1 MSSSNLKSS
10 IRKSNFVVAPT
21 IDIPNSDI
29 CSSSAGPITID
40 TIEISPVSIPSVTL
54 KDFSGTF
61 TYGSA
66 TAKNVEI
73 EMTINLSSTF
83 SGEVIT
89 PDWLP
94 NVNVSGGINFDPF
107 VQSNSLGDIDM
118 DGGSF
123 TMEADAMSFGPFSMK
138 PDPIGNGTK
147 TTVAEMNAKDIQ
159 MRQTIIPLQNPL
171 GITLGDSFPVQN
183 PMGPMNVKVKKTCI
197 DELDSTKVAT
207 PPATVRNIV
216 AQKINIP
223 KVTTGALEVDSS
235 ASIPPVVMTR
245 DLWDNGANPYG
256 DATNQKITTT
266 VTLNIS
272 GVKLKIK
279 GGLEFK
285 NVQGSVAVTSA
296 SSTPFDLNLA
306 FKGMKIVDLKMK
318 GLTLPELEV
327 EL

>member
-1 MSSSNLKSS
+1 
-10 IRKSNFVVAPT
+10 VPPT
-21 IDIPNSDI
+21 IEVPNSDI
-29 CSSSAGPITID
+29 CSSSAGQITIY
-40 TIEISPVSIPSVTL
+40 TIEISPVSIPSVAL

-66 TAKNVEI
+66 KAKNVDI
-73 EMTINLSSTF
+73 EMTINISSTF

-94 NVNVSGGINFDPF
+94 NVHVSGTIDFDPF
-107 VQSNSLGDIDM
+107 TQSNSLGDIDM

-123 TMEADAMSFGPFSMK
+123 TMEANAMSFGPFSMT

-147 TTVAEMNAKDIQ
+147 TTVAEMNAKDIE
-159 MRQTIIPLQNPL
+159 MHGTVIPLQNPL

-183 PMGPMNVKVKKTCI
+183 PMGPMNIKVKKACME
-197 DELDSTKVAT
+197 ELDSTKVST

-216 AQKINIP
+216 AQKIDIP
-223 KVTTGALEVDSS
+223 TVTTGPLEVDSNTAIGPIS
-235 ASIPPVVMTR
+235 MTK
-245 DLWDNGANPYG
+245 DLWDNGAHPTG

-266 VTLNIS
+266 VTLNVS

-279 GGLEFK
+279 GGLEFSD
-285 NVQGSVAVTSA
+285 VEGSVAVSSA

-306 FKGMKIVDLKMK
+306 FKGLKIVDLKMK

>member
-1 MSSSNLKSS
+1 M
-10 IRKSNFVVAPT
+10 APT

-123 TMEADAMSFGPFSMK
+123 TMEADAMSFWAFLDEARSHRERDQDDRGRDEREGH
-138 PDPIGNGTK
+138 PDAP
-147 TTVAEMNAKDIQ
+147 DD
-159 MRQTIIPLQNPL
+159 RSPSR
-171 GITLGDSFPVQN
+171 TLWG
-183 PMGPMNVKVKKTCI
+183 
-197 DELDSTKVAT
+197 
-207 PPATVRNIV
+207 
-216 AQKINIP
+216 
-223 KVTTGALEVDSS
+223 
-235 ASIPPVVMTR
+235 
-245 DLWDNGANPYG
+245 
-256 DATNQKITTT
+256 
-266 VTLNIS
+266 
-272 GVKLKIK
+272 
-279 GGLEFK
+279 
-285 NVQGSVAVTSA
+285 
-296 SSTPFDLNLA
+296 
-306 FKGMKIVDLKMK
+306 
-318 GLTLPELEV
+318 
-327 EL
+327 

>member
-1 MSSSNLKSS
+1 
-10 IRKSNFVVAPT
+10 VPPT
-21 IDIPNSDI
+21 IEVPNSEI
-29 CSSSAGPITID
+29 CSSTAGPITID

-54 KDFSGTF
+54 KDFSGSF
-61 TYGSA
+61 TYASA
-66 TAKNVEI
+66 KAKNVDI
-73 EMTINLSSTF
+73 EMTIALSSTF
-83 SGEVIT
+83 NGEVIT

-123 TMEADAMSFGPFSMK
+123 TMKASSMSFGPFSMK
-138 PDPIGNGTK
+138 PDPIGNGSK
-147 TTVAEMNAKDIQ
+147 TTVAEMNAKDID
-159 MRQTIIPLQNPL
+159 MHATIIPLQNPL

-183 PMGPMNVKVKKTCI
+183 PMGPMNIKVKKTCI
-197 DELDSTKVAT
+197 DELDSTKVTT
-207 PPATVRNIV
+207 PPATLRNVV
-216 AQKINIP
+216 AQKIKIP
-223 KVTTGALEVDSS
+223 TVTSGPLEVDSNT
-235 ASIPPVVMTR
+235 PVGPIVMTR
-245 DLWDNGANPYG
+245 DLWDNGAHPYG

-279 GGLEFK
+279 GGLEFSD
-285 NVQGSVAVTSA
+285 VEGSVAVSSA

-306 FKGMKIVDLKMK
+306 FKGLKIVDLKMK